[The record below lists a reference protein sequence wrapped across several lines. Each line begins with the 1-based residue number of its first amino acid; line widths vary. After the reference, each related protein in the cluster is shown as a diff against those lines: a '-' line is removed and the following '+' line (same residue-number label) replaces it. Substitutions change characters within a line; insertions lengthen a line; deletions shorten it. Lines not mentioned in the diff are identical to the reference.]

1 MNFVVVTIVFAIV
14 LGHSFWFYR
23 PEARKNGNFIY
34 WGTICG
40 NFGGDFS
47 LEKYIFAW
55 KINFWV
61 LVSAE

>member
-47 LEKYIFAW
+47 LEKYIFA
-55 KINFWV
+55 
-61 LVSAE
+61 